1 MALLKPKICASAVGI
16 ASRSDKQQMKAS
28 KGAGN
33 QAAKWRV
40 AEQSFWGWVN
50 GTHHPQEIHGSSQD
64 LAGRKKRS
72 TEMTRK
78 DGMLGLDDDASELF
92 SFKDDGTVEV
102 CKWVSD
108 VPLKAFRGLANAC
121 EEERFAEE
129 TVPAG
134 TQKIP
139 TRMRV
144 QVSEDDAA
152 RHDFTKSIM
161 WKSTDILRPVIG
173 ETERSRHVHFLCWF
187 FLLVGHH
194 Q

>member
-1 MALLKPKICASAVGI
+1 
-16 ASRSDKQQMKAS
+16 
-28 KGAGN
+28 
-33 QAAKWRV
+33 
-40 AEQSFWGWVN
+40 
-50 GTHHPQEIHGSSQD
+50 
-64 LAGRKKRS
+64 
-72 TEMTRK
+72 MTRK

-144 QVSEDDAA
+144 QVSEDDEAP
-152 RHDFTKSIM
+152 HDFMKSIM
-161 WKSTDILRPVIG
+161 WNGTDFLRPVTG
-173 ETERSRHVHFLCWF
+173 EVGRTRQDHFLCWF

-194 Q
+194 QS